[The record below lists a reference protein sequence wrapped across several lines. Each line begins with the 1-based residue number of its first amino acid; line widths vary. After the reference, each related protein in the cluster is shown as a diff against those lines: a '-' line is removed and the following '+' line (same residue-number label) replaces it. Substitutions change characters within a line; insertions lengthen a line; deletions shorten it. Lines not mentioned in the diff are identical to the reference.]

1 VLGLDCVPAHKTTNS
16 NKGSHFQFFRY
27 PEGSAPEGP
36 EVVEFVKRVYLRDN
50 VDFFI
55 DVLGERHV
63 GKGVE
68 GEMVEVM
75 REQGHGLVLSV
86 LTEDGKEE
94 KAVVGP
100 YS

>member
-1 VLGLDCVPAHKTTNS
+1 MLGLDCVPAHKTTNS

-36 EVVEFVKRVYLRDN
+36 KLVEFVKRVYLRDN

-55 DVLGERHV
+55 DVFSERGVGNGVVGEV
-63 GKGVE
+63 
-68 GEMVEVM
+68 VEVM

-86 LTEDGKEE
+86 LTGDGKEE